1 MLRPTIALFAIAAC
15 AISHAGVWDS
25 GSGLNWVI
33 PDNAEQTFNFNVAGL
48 SGTLTQIDV
57 IFSREHTFS
66 GDLYMDMT
74 VADGTDVDMLENPG
88 NAAPNSG
95 ASSRHLKSIWFAD
108 AGANCEFWGGDTNP
122 PIDSESTGIVYA
134 HSTAFLGT
142 AYSSVSGNAA
152 LNGTWSL
159 RVGDIAAQD
168 TGVIDRIRIH
178 TESVPEPATMVVL
191 GLGALVAA
199 RRRGR

>member
-1 MLRPTIALFAIAAC
+1 MLKHTTALFALAAC
-15 AISHAGVWDS
+15 AVAHAGVWDS

-33 PDNAEQTFNFNVAGL
+33 PDNNEQIFNFNVAGL

-57 IFSREHTFS
+57 VFSREHTFS

-74 VADGTDVDMLENPG
+74 FADGTDVDMLENPG
-88 NAAPNSG
+88 NAVANSG

-108 AGANCEFWGGDTNP
+108 AGANCDFWGTSASP
-122 PIDSESTGIVYA
+122 AIDSESSGTVYA
-134 HSTAFLGT
+134 HSTAFLTT

-152 LNGTWSL
+152 LNGSYKL

-168 TGVIDRIRIH
+168 VGVIDRIRIH
-178 TESVPEPATMVVL
+178 TESVPEPATMAVL

-199 RRRGR
+199 RRRAR